1 MMKAVADM
9 VVAYAAQAQEIGKLV
24 LPAPERS

>member
-9 VVAYAAQAQEIGKLV
+9 VVAYAAQAQEIGHMV
-24 LPAPERS
+24 QPAPDGS

>member
-9 VVAYAAQAQEIGKLV
+9 VVAYAAQAQEIGQLV
-24 LPAPERS
+24 SPAA

>member
-9 VVAYAAQAQEIGKLV
+9 VLAYAAQAQAIGDLV
-24 LPAPERS
+24 TPGPGGS

>member
-9 VVAYAAQAQEIGKLV
+9 IIAYAAQAQEIGRMV
-24 LPAPERS
+24 HPAS

>member
-9 VVAYAAQAQEIGKLV
+9 VLAYAAQAQEIGHMV
-24 LPAPERS
+24 QPAPDRS